1 MLPSPSGGAT
11 LTVVPRLLGDG
22 TLAQGIAVQFSR
34 DSGAMQPGTP
44 FAGKLAPRDDSMT
57 AKHLTSILVAS
68 LAAAAAGSAQ
78 ANPVM
83 SVDEAYAQQVP
94 GSAHV
99 QLTRLVYPGDASA
112 MVVTRDGQTLSA
124 EVVATAGPSRD
135 LGSGVTSIPAF
146 VMCDCSVPKG
156 QHRYVVDGFTV
167 NLEVLDAIGTS
178 LSPPPQPSA
187 DCVTSCPSAPIEPG
201 AGGAT
206 GQGGSTAAGGATA
219 TPTEKDDSSGCSIS
233 LRSGGSWLGA
243 LGLLS
248 ALALVFGRRRT

>member
-1 MLPSPSGGAT
+1 MIEW
-11 LTVVPRLLGDG
+11 RLW
-22 TLAQGIAVQFSR
+22 F
-34 DSGAMQPGTP
+34 
-44 FAGKLAPRDDSMT
+44 MT
-57 AKHLTSILVAS
+57 TKHLPAILVVS
-68 LAAAAAGSAQ
+68 LAAAAASSAQ

-99 QLTRLVYPGDASA
+99 QLTRLVYPGDAST
-112 MVVTRDGQTLSA
+112 MVVTRDGQTLTA

-156 QHRYVVDGFTV
+156 QHSYVVDGFTV
-167 NLEVLDAIGTS
+167 NLEVLDAVGTS

-187 DCVTSCPSAPIEPG
+187 DCVTVCANTSPQTG
-201 AGGAT
+201 VGGAT

-243 LGLLS
+243 LGLVTV
-248 ALALVFGRRRT
+248 LALMLGRKRK